1 MTQPV
6 QQTGGNAAAVT
17 TPIVPRD
24 FQGRVT
30 WINNNKMGANRFA
43 IASRRATHVPDINE
57 NNLSGKLEK
66 TTQVLDV
73 LENDTQMSPQ
83 LNRSA
88 GIEVWLAMFNDPQFH
103 FPDDIKQRAAMLLQ
117 RFQDENWGAPP
128 PAPAADSPSGSD
140 SHEETASPSTPAA
153 SSARATP
160 AARANIPAVA
170 MRPPADDEIWGKDG
184 IMHDMIPSKH
194 TSCPLTY
201 AWPILCLACC

>member
-1 MTQPV
+1 MAQPV
-6 QQTGGNAAAVT
+6 QQTGGNAVAVT

-24 FQGRVT
+24 FKGRVD
-30 WINNNKMGANRFA
+30 WINNNKIGANRFA
-43 IASRRATHVPDINE
+43 IASRRAKDVPEINK

-83 LNRSA
+83 LNRAA
-88 GIEVWLAMFNDPQFH
+88 GIEAWLGMFNDPQFH

-128 PAPAADSPSGSD
+128 PAATADSPSGSD
-140 SHEETASPSTPAA
+140 SHEEIASPSTPAA
-153 SSARATP
+153 TPARAMP
-160 AARANIPAVA
+160 AARAAAVA

-194 TSCPLTY
+194 TSSPLTY
-201 AWPILCLACC
+201 AYLSCV